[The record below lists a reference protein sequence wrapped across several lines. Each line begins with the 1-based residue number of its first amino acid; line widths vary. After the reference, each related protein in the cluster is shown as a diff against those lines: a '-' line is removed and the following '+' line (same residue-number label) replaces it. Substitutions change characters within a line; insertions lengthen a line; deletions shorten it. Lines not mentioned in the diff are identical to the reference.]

1 MYSGWK
7 KVDSQ
12 VSFTLRL
19 EDLVAIS
26 FFLIY
31 LIAFAIFGGPGKDLP
46 VWQVIG
52 SGVLA
57 VGLLLSI
64 VLARQAIS
72 LQQYSLQSKPDRKD
86 SISPYATIIRDW
98 LPFLTILA
106 MYYSLWGDITHILV
120 PRDRDAALIA
130 WDQRL
135 FGMQA
140 SVALQRYTHPILTAW
155 MKFAYNFHPFNVPL
169 VGLFVYLRRPRSNF
183 REMMAGLMVIGFF
196 GYFGY
201 LLVPAVGPLYTLKN
215 YYHVD
220 LGSMQFMD
228 YVKIRRDVFPSLH
241 AGIAFLVWI
250 YAYRNSRLLFLILS
264 PLILSLWVS
273 TVYLRQHYLI
283 DVVVGLALAPLCV
296 LLADWLFK
304 HYADVRL
311 SFSIPGELRSGPR

>member
-1 MYSGWK
+1 MPSGWK
-7 KVDSQ
+7 KDDSR
-12 VSFTLRL
+12 VRFSLRL

-31 LIAFAIFGGPGKDLP
+31 LIVFAIFGGPGKDLP

-57 VGLLLSI
+57 VGLLLSV
-64 VLARQAIS
+64 VLVRQAIS
-72 LQQYSLQSKPDRKD
+72 AKSYSLQCKNDRRNFVL
-86 SISPYATIIRDW
+86 PYASIIRDW

-106 MYYSLWGDITHILV
+106 MYYSLWGDATHILV

-169 VGLFVYLRRPRSNF
+169 VGLFIYLRRPRANF
-183 REMMAGLMVIGFF
+183 REMMSGLMVICFF
-196 GYFGY
+196 GYLGY

-215 YYHVD
+215 QYYID

-241 AGIAFLVWI
+241 VGISFLVWI
-250 YAYRNSRLLFLILS
+250 YAYRNSRWLFWILS
-264 PLILSLWVS
+264 PLILSLWIS

-304 HYADVRL
+304 HYGDVQF
-311 SFSIPGELRSGPR
+311 SFSIPMN